1 MTDIQFTTFLADI
14 QPISLPFFLDQY
26 NLKQYSFNSQQMKAG
41 KYVIEIDGTCH
52 YTEFG
57 SSFNIVLNVMDSSS
71 NYIDITS
78 KQYKDLKITVLKN
91 IVTNG
96 RKHTAT
102 VQSA

>member
-1 MTDIQFTTFLADI
+1 MTDIQFTTFLSEI
-14 QPISLPFFLDQY
+14 QPISLSFYLDQY
-26 NLKQYSFNSQQMKAG
+26 NLKEHQFNGQQMKAG
-41 KYVIEIDGTCH
+41 KYVVEIDGTCH
-52 YTEFG
+52 YTELG